1 MWSRSSILVLFL
13 VVPQEREKTR
23 IVLASILKP
32 LDDTRMT
39 EKLGA
44 TLALN
49 DYAVTVIG
57 YAATGALPANISFQS
72 LGTFRRLSFTRWWS
86 RWRVFSL
93 AFSTRPDVF
102 IFSTYELIFPALL
115 LKIISGTRV
124 VYDVR
129 ENYYRNILHSEGL
142 PFFLRRPLALLVRGV
157 EKITAPMIDHHFL
170 AERGY
175 ESEFRFHLG
184 GWTVLENKALP
195 ISTQQRQAG
204 RRLLFSGTL
213 SESTGVFRA
222 IRLARILQ
230 EADPGV
236 TLTIAGYAA
245 TDAIRRRIR
254 KAARGADFIRLVG
267 IDNLVPHREIVAQ
280 IQQAN
285 AGIIAYLPRPHT
297 QNSVP
302 TKLYEYLT
310 ACLPVICDAQW
321 PWVAPFSSTG
331 MFVTLDFEK
340 PDPASILERLAAPV
354 TPCTPP
360 AAAAWST
367 EAPRLLE
374 AIKNIV

>member
-1 MWSRSSILVLFL
+1 
-13 VVPQEREKTR
+13 
-23 IVLASILKP
+23 
-32 LDDTRMT
+32 MT

-44 TLALN
+44 TLAQN

-57 YAATGALPANISFQS
+57 YAATGTLPSNITFRS
-72 LGTFRRLSFTRWWS
+72 LGSFRRLSFTRWWS
-86 RWRVFSL
+86 RWRVFRL
-93 AFSTRPDVF
+93 AFSARPDVF

-129 ENYYRNILHSEGL
+129 ENYYRNIVHSEGL
-142 PFFLRRPLALLVRGV
+142 TFLLRRPLAMLVRGI
-157 EKITAPMIDHHFL
+157 EKVTAPMIDHYFL

-175 ESEFRFHLG
+175 ESEFRFHRG
-184 GWTVLENKALP
+184 GWTVLENKSLP
-195 ISTQQRQAG
+195 ISPEQRQAG

-222 IRLARILQ
+222 IHLAGILHGV
-230 EADPGV
+230 DRSV

-245 TDAIRRRIR
+245 TDSIRRRIR
-254 KAARGADFIRLVG
+254 EATKGVDFIKLVG
-267 IDNLVPHREIVAQ
+267 IDHLVPHGEIVSQ

-285 AGIIAYLPRPHT
+285 AGIIAYLPHPHT
-297 QNSVP
+297 QNAVP

-310 ACLPVICDAQW
+310 ACLPVLCDPQW
-321 PWVAPFSSTG
+321 PWVSSFSSTG
-331 MFVTLDFEK
+331 LLVTLDFEK
-340 PDPASILERLAAPV
+340 PNAASILERLATPV

-360 AAAAWST
+360 PAAAWST
-367 EAPRLLE
+367 EAPRFLA